1 MFGTG
6 LWHALGATALI
17 SALPNLLLIFAPQ
30 SLKVGGGAMLAF
42 AAGGMLGD
50 VFLHSVPHL
59 LEEEHHHHDH
69 DHDND
74 HGHRHGHDHGNEL
87 KGHDHDR
94 HLVVGLLVL
103 LGYLLFYAAERLAGM
118 RLAGKHSHV
127 HHDGGSEE
135 EGPKRSKSRSRKQGR
150 GISSS
155 SSSSNN
161 NNKDGLFHIML
172 TRMAPA
178 GWLNL
183 VADSMHNFT
192 DGIAI
197 GASFSSGAGLAKVK
211 VLSVLLHE
219 VPHEIGD
226 FTILV
231 HSGLSKWQAI
241 QAQFVT
247 AVAAFVGTLVGLAFS
262 NMNKTAQDVLLC
274 TTTGGFL
281 YVSTAIV
288 ASISSSSSSGK
299 NTVASLAFECLC
311 FSLGAAIMVAVAF
324 LEDSD

>member
-1 MFGTG
+1 MLFGTG

-30 SLKVGGGAMLAF
+30 SAGLKMGSGAMLAF

-59 LEEEHHHHDH
+59 LEEEHHDHDH
-69 DHDND
+69 DHD
-74 HGHRHGHDHGNEL
+74 HGHGHVHGNEHRGHDHE
-87 KGHDHDR
+87 R
-94 HLVVGLLVL
+94 HLFVGLLVL

-118 RLAGKHSHV
+118 RLAGKHSHA
-127 HHDGGSEE
+127 HQHEGSEE
-135 EGPKRSKSRSRKQGR
+135 ERPQRSKSRSRKSTG
-150 GISSS
+150 GSSNN
-155 SSSSNN
+155 SSSNN
-161 NNKDGLFHIML
+161 SGLFHIML

-247 AVAAFVGTLVGLAFS
+247 AIAAFAGTLVGLAFS

-299 NTVASLAFECLC
+299 HTVTSLAFECLG
-311 FSLGAAIMVAVAF
+311 FALGAAIMVAVAF